1 MAVSPSYEE
10 RSRVAAVTMASSSRG
25 TSGVSASRP
34 SLTACAGTS
43 DTILAALLRR
53 AGRRTRFEFAL
64 FLRRLFDLCFAA
76 INSIPTLVDR
86 PTCASK
92 LASRY
97 GRDRQLGKK
106 MPLRHGDFIEREGRT
121 DFADERGP

>member
-10 RSRVAAVTMASSSRG
+10 RSRVVALTMASSSRG

-76 INSIPTLVDR
+76 INRKGVS
-86 PTCASK
+86 
-92 LASRY
+92 
-97 GRDRQLGKK
+97 
-106 MPLRHGDFIEREGRT
+106 
-121 DFADERGP
+121 ERGRSEEHTSELQSRLHLVCRLLL